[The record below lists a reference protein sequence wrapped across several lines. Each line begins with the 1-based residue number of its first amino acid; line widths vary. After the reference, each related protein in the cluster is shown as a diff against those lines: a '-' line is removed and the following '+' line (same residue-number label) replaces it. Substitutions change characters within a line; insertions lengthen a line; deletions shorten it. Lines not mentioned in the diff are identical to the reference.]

1 MPWLF
6 ERKFGIRAF
15 DFWWGY
21 TFCEI
26 DLMTIDQPVIDYSNQ
41 KQSGKNSMIL
51 SKKEEDEMTSLVAEW
66 NADRKGKSYAGRT
79 FSLDDFMNGKVE

>member
-1 MPWLF
+1 
-6 ERKFGIRAF
+6 
-15 DFWWGY
+15 
-21 TFCEI
+21 
-26 DLMTIDQPVIDYSNQ
+26 MTIDQPVIDYSNQ